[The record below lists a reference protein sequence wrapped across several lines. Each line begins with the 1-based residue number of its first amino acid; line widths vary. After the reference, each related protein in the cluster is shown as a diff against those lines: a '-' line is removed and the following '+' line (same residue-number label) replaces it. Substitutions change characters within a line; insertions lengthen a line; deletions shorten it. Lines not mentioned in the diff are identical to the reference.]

1 MIGSRPLYDN
11 LADAKRFVAPPAWPS
26 LLRAVERRLN
36 VAVIGPRGVGKTT
49 LLRQLQFALR
59 EQERRCVFVDATAV
73 ENVLELATRVRDGLR
88 GQPAPGVSAASL
100 AVDAFR
106 RQDVPVAVASRAL
119 AALLREIGEAEA
131 ACVLLDASASGSACF
146 ELFGRM
152 RDVLWQ
158 QDHEWVLAIEDTDRA
173 TALKPPADA
182 FFDSLIS
189 LDPWPVDKLAEVLAR
204 RGEPGEQWPQELL
217 LGAAAGAQGSPRE
230 AVRAL
235 SDAAVHGYDP
245 AETLEARG
253 RLVDLASAE
262 GRPAGML
269 MAELLERGQ
278 ASPSDEDLQ
287 RTLGVSRARLNQL
300 FRQLLERGLV
310 RAETE
315 RADGPG
321 RPRTVYRP
329 AMPQ

>member
-1 MIGSRPLYDN
+1 L
-11 LADAKRFVAPPAWPS
+11 
-26 LLRAVERRLN
+26 
-36 VAVIGPRGVGKTT
+36 T
-49 LLRQLQFALR
+49 
-59 EQERRCVFVDATAV
+59 
-73 ENVLELATRVRDGLR
+73 
-88 GQPAPGVSAASL
+88 
-100 AVDAFR
+100 VDAFR
-106 RQDVPVAVASRAL
+106 RQDVQVAAASRAL
-119 AALLREIGEAEA
+119 ATLLREIGEAEA
-131 ACVLLDASASGSACF
+131 TCILLDASASGSACF

-173 TALKPPADA
+173 TAMKPPADA

-189 LDPWPVDKLAEVLAR
+189 LEPWPVDKLAEVLAH
-204 RGEPGEQWPQELL
+204 RGDPGEQWPAELL
-217 LGAAAGAQGSPRE
+217 LSAAAGAQGSPRE

-245 AETLEARG
+245 AETLEARR
-253 RLVDLASAE
+253 RLVDLASAQ

-269 MAELLERGQ
+269 AELLERGQ

-287 RTLGVSRARLNQL
+287 RTLGVSRARLNQV
-300 FRQLLERGLV
+300 FRQLLERRLV

-321 RPRTVYRP
+321 AAAHCLPTGPTAMSVRLIEPIATRGVFRPRQKFTQLAADHRERRP
-329 AMPQ
+329 RSAVSRVIQCAGG